1 MVAVNLVGTFN
12 VLRLAAAAI
21 SQTQPDSQGQRGVVV
36 NTASVAAFDGQIGQA
51 AYAASKGG
59 VVAMTLPVARDLAGV
74 GIRVCTIAPGIV
86 DTPMLATLSDEIR
99 ARLADNVPFPKRLG
113 RPAEFAQLAVSI
125 IEHDYLNGEVIRMD
139 GALRMP
145 PR

>member
-1 MVAVNLVGTFN
+1 VVAVNLVGTFN

-99 ARLADNVPFPKRLG
+99 ARLEDSVPFPKRLG

>member
-1 MVAVNLVGTFN
+1 M
-12 VLRLAAAAI
+12 
-21 SQTQPDSQGQRGVVV
+21 
-36 NTASVAAFDGQIGQA
+36 
-51 AYAASKGG
+51 
-59 VVAMTLPVARDLAGV
+59 VAMTLPVARDLAGV

-99 ARLADNVPFPKRLG
+99 ARLEDNVPFPKRLG

-145 PR
+145 PRRPQLALMPLGILLRDCARTRMLGSEYTAARRTRWQSGAR